1 MSSNSLILPVD
12 EQVQGSITAALDPHP
27 RTHSQ
32 PSQGAAIVGSDNLVV
47 VKNLLTC
54 NNNHI
59 KNVIENLN
67 PLQARQSGWLVS

>member
-1 MSSNSLILPVD
+1 MSSNSLILPID

-32 PSQGAAIVGSDNLVV
+32 PSQGATIMGSNNLFV

-54 NNNHI
+54 NTNHI
-59 KNVIENLN
+59 KNVIDNLYL
-67 PLQARQSGWLVS
+67 LQARL